1 MSWHHVDFPSF
12 CYSIHFVTNNA
23 GVPSAPAFDVIFLL
37 LDFVNLAAENCAWY
51 LTTTPGT
58 LCCPGF
64 HFFSAFFEIPFTSFH
79 LLQPLFY
86 TD

>member
-1 MSWHHVDFPSF
+1 MAPCGLPFLLF
-12 CYSIHFVTNNA
+12 YIRFVTNNA
-23 GVPSAPAFDVIFLL
+23 GVPRAAAFDVIFPL
-37 LDFVNLAAENCAWY
+37 LDFVNLAAENPAWY

-64 HFFSAFFEIPFTSFH
+64 HFFSALFEILFASFH
-79 LLQPLFY
+79 LLQPLFH